1 MAAPAVSQSKAKK
14 RLEIRNEP
22 PSPGTPG
29 DLIGE
34 DDATRPNAQG
44 LLQGP
49 GLEATRVPQPAAS
62 GPRLRPLRHPDPAAG
77 LPNCRHFFCA
87 GCFNRVLLG
96 KPPRCPLDD
105 IELEGSVEVSYGLV
119 VDDESLMRMTV
130 RCPNAGHGC
139 GHEGLLKQLEDH
151 ILGCEFNPASC
162 GKCGEVVAY
171 KNIVDH
177 HAHSCNAR
185 ANKVWGGPKLEN
197 NTESQPQAALDAV
210 E

>member
-1 MAAPAVSQSKAKK
+1 MTRQVRMLKGFSKVLDWRQLEFLSPLPRVLVCDLCGILTKRPAF
-14 RLEIRNEP
+14 
-22 PSPGTPG
+22 
-29 DLIGE
+29 
-34 DDATRPNAQG
+34 
-44 LLQGP
+44 
-49 GLEATRVPQPAAS
+49 
-62 GPRLRPLRHPDPAAG
+62 
-77 LPNCRHFFCA
+77 PNCRHFFCA
-87 GCFNRVLLG
+87 GCFNRVLQG

-105 IELEGSVEVSYGLV
+105 IELEGSVEVSYGMV
-119 VDDESLMRMTV
+119 VDDESMMRMTV

-151 ILGCEFNPASC
+151 ILGCEFNPVSC

-185 ANKVWGGPKLEN
+185 PNKICGDPKPEN
-197 NTESQPQAALDAV
+197 AESQPPAALDAV